1 MENATKALLIAAAI
15 LVVILLIAFGMRVL
29 NTSGGAASSAQQ
41 TGTKITEQTN
51 KAAQSANSSMSGL
64 DSFLK

>member
-29 NTSGGAASSAQQ
+29 NTSGGAATSAQQ
-41 TGTKITEQTN
+41 TGTKITEQSN
-51 KAAQSANSSMSGL
+51 RAAGSASNAISGL
-64 DSFLK
+64 DSYLN